1 MQCEIP
7 GKQEVDPKILT
18 SDVFRDVAR
27 DLLPLPLLEEFVVD
41 DRLLSRAVKRRLLK
55 RQKLVHITNET
66 VKALEKLYGA
76 ERAPTRRLSDAQRQ
90 GQQCLIQERQKMG
103 APPADA
109 NGKAAL
115 GEQLAKPPPCQA
127 TPRSA

>member
-7 GKQEVDPKILT
+7 GKQEVGPKILT

-66 VKALEKLYGA
+66 VKALEKLS
-76 ERAPTRRLSDAQRQ
+76 PTRRLSDAQRQ